1 MELKCVARVSLVV
14 PPASEEQQRALET
27 FQAGSNLVV
36 RAVAGAGKTTLMLQ
50 ICRANPSKYTQ
61 IVTYNAALKNE
72 GRLKI
77 KQLGLHAH
85 VRVDTFHSLAGRAYG
100 STIRNDQA
108 LISLLECITSSSP
121 AACSKP
127 IDKWYRKVEVL
138 MIDEAQ
144 DITPVLWQLLM
155 CVIRDITQP
164 CTATA
169 TALVNA
175 VSCMPSSSSVELCG
189 VGGSPG
195 SPGSPR
201 PIDTSALQLVVVG
214 DERQMINGYRNA
226 DARYLSLAPFIFPSS
241 SRIWSSLC
249 LSTSYRLTPAT
260 AAFVNTVMLGESVI
274 VGGNEASVS
283 LPVMYW
289 PMWKSDISAMIREVE
304 HHVATGSTVAFL
316 SQSTKCSPFAQEL
329 VKLMGCTAFFIA
341 SDNATRV
348 ASNPGLLHNK
358 IPILTFHAAKGLEFD
373 YVYQIVA
380 TTKYNKGDVD
390 TCGNV
395 EYVASTRAR
404 KQLVLVEYRAGK
416 RVSSYPRLLKTYSSW
431 HPDFIIAR
439 GRENC
444 TPIEVAEPP
453 PNSLSG
459 DGNILYCPSTITDFM
474 ASEMQTDLMK
484 SYVTVREER
493 AATDEC
499 VRVCAE
505 QSFSFGEGGGA
516 ITENVAFLYGLVIP
530 MVVELKRDG
539 RLGLVQSNREWL
551 DSPLGLLKFPRG
563 TIVRD
568 ESTKRD
574 RVLAELLQASRGGVI
589 HMAPEKIN
597 ASLFYLANVCNASMT
612 LYPHLLRQILNYDW
626 IEHDIVKSGVSY
638 LENEILGGCNVGE
651 SSGLFEHAL
660 EYHGVSRVLK
670 PGACPCVPIISG
682 AADYVIGVRTN
693 SVALDPKWGSEL
705 ELEVELES
713 MPHLPVEHAT
723 SNLRVDRFSM
733 DFESNLAQ
741 RLTCDTGMSVTYEPA
756 NSARAKTV
764 VVYEFKFTPTLEVEH
779 ILQTAIYVAMQ
790 SLAITNAAY
799 ANAATAPCGRLFN
812 IRTGQLLQ
820 VRVANPRAFLEAFI
834 TAKLTSGSV
843 LTSNPDFIA
852 ACERYHFVGTGTE
865 TENVDDMDVYYG
877 DVSSDAESTVD
888 LNVERR
894 QPVFFNTF

>member
-1 MELKCVARVSLVV
+1 
-14 PPASEEQQRALET
+14 
-27 FQAGSNLVV
+27 
-36 RAVAGAGKTTLMLQ
+36 
-50 ICRANPSKYTQ
+50 
-61 IVTYNAALKNE
+61 
-72 GRLKI
+72 
-77 KQLGLHAH
+77 
-85 VRVDTFHSLAGRAYG
+85 
-100 STIRNDQA
+100 
-108 LISLLECITSSSP
+108 
-121 AACSKP
+121 
-127 IDKWYRKVEVL
+127 
-138 MIDEAQ
+138 
-144 DITPVLWQLLM
+144 
-155 CVIRDITQP
+155 
-164 CTATA
+164 
-169 TALVNA
+169 
-175 VSCMPSSSSVELCG
+175 
-189 VGGSPG
+189 
-195 SPGSPR
+195 
-201 PIDTSALQLVVVG
+201 
-214 DERQMINGYRNA
+214 
-226 DARYLSLAPFIFPSS
+226 
-241 SRIWSSLC
+241 
-249 LSTSYRLTPAT
+249 
-260 AAFVNTVMLGESVI
+260 
-274 VGGNEASVS
+274 
-283 LPVMYW
+283 
-289 PMWKSDISAMIREVE
+289 
-304 HHVATGSTVAFL
+304 
-316 SQSTKCSPFAQEL
+316 
-329 VKLMGCTAFFIA
+329 
-341 SDNATRV
+341 
-348 ASNPGLLHNK
+348 
-358 IPILTFHAAKGLEFD
+358 
-373 YVYQIVA
+373 
-380 TTKYNKGDVD
+380 
-390 TCGNV
+390 
-395 EYVASTRAR
+395 
-404 KQLVLVEYRAGK
+404 
-416 RVSSYPRLLKTYSSW
+416 
-431 HPDFIIAR
+431 
-439 GRENC
+439 
-444 TPIEVAEPP
+444 
-453 PNSLSG
+453 
-459 DGNILYCPSTITDFM
+459 M

-505 QSFSFGEGGGA
+505 QSFSFGEGGVA

-877 DVSSDAESTVD
+877 DVSSDAESIVD